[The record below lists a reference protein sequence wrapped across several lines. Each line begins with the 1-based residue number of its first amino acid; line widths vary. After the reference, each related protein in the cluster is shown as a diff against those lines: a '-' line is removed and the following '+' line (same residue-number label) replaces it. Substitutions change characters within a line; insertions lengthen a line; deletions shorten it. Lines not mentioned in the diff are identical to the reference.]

1 MDLKK
6 LTDLLNLTTPYKVET
21 EISQNKEITLDPD
34 EKAYL
39 KQDPVDELLSWS
51 VEIPAYKI
59 PKKIMRSAF
68 VFVFL
73 YSIFLVLAQDWIL
86 LLVILGFAFL
96 VNLLVNSKDTRKLSY
111 KIYSNGF
118 DYSGTFY
125 SWAELNQFFYYEG
138 TSDQLVI
145 TSKDTIPGRIYVYF
159 NEDSKEQIDNL
170 LSKYLIKNLIHPKDF
185 YELIIFKIKPLLNL
199 SDEK

>member
-118 DYSGTFY
+118 DYSGTF
-125 SWAELNQFFYYEG
+125 
-138 TSDQLVI
+138 
-145 TSKDTIPGRIYVYF
+145 
-159 NEDSKEQIDNL
+159 
-170 LSKYLIKNLIHPKDF
+170 
-185 YELIIFKIKPLLNL
+185 
-199 SDEK
+199 

>member
-6 LTDLLNLTTPYKVET
+6 LTDLLNLTTPYKEET
-21 EISQNKEITLDPD
+21 EISQNKQITADTED
-34 EKAYL
+34 KVYI
-39 KQDPVDELLSWS
+39 KQEPVEELLSWS

-73 YSIFLVLAQDWIL
+73 YSIFLVLAQDWVL
-86 LLVILGFAFL
+86 LLVILGFVFL
-96 VNLLVNSKDTRKLSY
+96 VNLLVNSKEVRKLSY

-125 SWAELNQFFYYEG
+125 SWAELNQFFYFEG
-138 TSDQLVI
+138 TADQLVI
-145 TSKDTIPGRIYVYF
+145 TSKDTLPGRIYVYF
-159 NEDSKEQIDNL
+159 NEENKDKIDNL